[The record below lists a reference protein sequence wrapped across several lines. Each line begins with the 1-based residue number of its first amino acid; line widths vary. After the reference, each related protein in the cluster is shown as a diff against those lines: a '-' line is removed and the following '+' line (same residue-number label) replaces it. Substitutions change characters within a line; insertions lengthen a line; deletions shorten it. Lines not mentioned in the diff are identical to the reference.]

1 MPSLTIGQVAKHAGV
16 GVETVRFYERQ
27 GLLDEPP
34 RRASGYRQ
42 YTPEAVTRIQFIK
55 RAKELGFSLKEITE
69 LLSLRVD
76 PATTCGEVKQ
86 RAEAKI
92 ADINAKLRDLQ
103 QMKEALTT
111 LVAACSGSGPTSQC
125 PILDALESHD
135 ATASAGPHAEPRKE
149 RAHYAYHIWRQ
160 RHALRGL

>member
-1 MPSLTIGQVAKHAGV
+1 MPSLTIGQVAKQAGV
-16 GVETVRFYERQ
+16 GIETVRFYERQ

-55 RAKELGFSLKEITE
+55 RSQELGFSLKEITE

-76 PATTCGEVKQ
+76 PETTCGEVKQ

-92 ADINAKLRDLQ
+92 ANINAKLRDLQ

-111 LVAACSGSGPTSQC
+111 LVAACSGSGPTSHC
-125 PILDALESHD
+125 PILDALESHN
-135 ATASAGPHAEPRKE
+135 AIASA
-149 RAHYAYHIWRQ
+149 
-160 RHALRGL
+160 